1 MSEFWMLAG
10 FIVAN
15 LIGIG
20 FFFGSLCQQIKD
32 LDEKLKTMSNH
43 LSEIQGTLID
53 IQVRT
58 MNLHSRLITLERNV
72 KENR

>member
-1 MSEFWMLAG
+1 MSELWMFIG
-10 FIVAN
+10 FITLN
-15 LIGIG
+15 LLGVG

-32 LDEKLKTMSNH
+32 LDERLKTMSNH
-43 LSEIQGTLID
+43 LSEIQGTLTD

-58 MNLHSRLITLERNV
+58 MNLHSRLTALERNV